1 MTRAGPPL
9 LKSKCCLIFL
19 ALGSSAHRV
28 NGWMGYTSYLSD
40 GVKLKLKG
48 RQYKVHTDKQVG
60 RWLSYTLMVVK
71 LIQEFWEEICLSYL
85 NT

>member
-1 MTRAGPPL
+1 
-9 LKSKCCLIFL
+9 
-19 ALGSSAHRV
+19 
-28 NGWMGYTSYLSD
+28 MGYTSYLSD
-40 GVKLKLKG
+40 EVKLKLKG
-48 RQYKVHTDKQVG
+48 RQYKVHTDKQAG